1 LRRKAPMSG
10 AICSLRQAR
19 LPCHAP
25 PLFTED
31 QRAQEAIEDLEA
43 DRRPPCHVRA
53 PIYRSREAAAR
64 NGLRA
69 FLAVLISAIL
79 FVLGGWPF
87 TSLGLALV
95 GTLVAFSA
103 LRPSP
108 RMFAAA
114 GLGAMP
120 IAALLAGA
128 TEFLVLD
135 GVDQFPLLAIGMAP
149 SVIGA
154 ATAFHA
160 PQLHNLLDQ
169 LPCARL

>member
-1 LRRKAPMSG
+1 MKARDADTNDALFVG
-10 AICSLRQAR
+10 
-19 LPCHAP
+19 HAGD
-25 PLFTED
+25 LLAED

-53 PIYRSREAAAR
+53 PIYRSHEAAAR

-87 TSLGLALV
+87 ASLGLALV

-108 RMFAAA
+108 RMFVAAA
-114 GLGAMP
+114 L
-120 IAALLAGA
+120 
-128 TEFLVLD
+128 
-135 GVDQFPLLAIGMAP
+135 
-149 SVIGA
+149 S
-154 ATAFHA
+154 
-160 PQLHNLLDQ
+160 
-169 LPCARL
+169 PCRSLRCWQV